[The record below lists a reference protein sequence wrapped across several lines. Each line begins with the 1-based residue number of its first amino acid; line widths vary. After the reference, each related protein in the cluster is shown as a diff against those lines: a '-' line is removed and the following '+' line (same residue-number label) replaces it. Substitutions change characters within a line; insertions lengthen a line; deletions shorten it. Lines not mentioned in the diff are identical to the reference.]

1 MGLKSI
7 IKAPENAM
15 LVGLGEVAVIYTL
28 YQKAVPND
36 TDVRAAS
43 ALDRDVEA
51 ARRHAAWQ
59 SAFLIGLVFLITND
73 LNSAVIGGAGLAGID
88 LMTKHANGV
97 NPNTGK
103 LTGREAVAPEND
115 VAFPLPSY
123 DADDAD
129 DSTMA
134 DVGY

>member
-36 TDVRAAS
+36 TDVRSAS

-51 ARRHAAWQ
+51 SRRHAAWQ
-59 SAFLIGLVFLITND
+59 SAFLIGLVFLITSD
-73 LNSAVIGGAGLAGID
+73 INSAVIGGAGLAGID

-103 LTGREAVAPEND
+103 LTGREVVNEEND

-123 DADDAD
+123 DADDND
-129 DSTMA
+129 DAMA

>member
-15 LVGLGEVAVIYTL
+15 LVGLAEVAVIYSL

-51 ARRHAAWQ
+51 ARRHAAWT
-59 SAFLIGLVFLITND
+59 SAILIGLVFLITGD
-73 LNSAVIGGAGLAGID
+73 INSTVIGGAGLAGID

-103 LTGREAVAPEND
+103 LTGRETEVPDND
-115 VAFPLPSY
+115 VAFALPSY
-123 DADDAD
+123 DDDTQD
-129 DSTMA
+129 DTAMA

>member
-36 TDVRAAS
+36 TDVRSAS

-51 ARRHAAWQ
+51 SRRHAAWQ

-88 LMTKHANGV
+88 LMTKYANGV

-103 LTGREAVAPEND
+103 LTGREVVDVDND

-123 DADDAD
+123 DADDND
-129 DSTMA
+129 DAMA